1 MTTRTRSINTGNF
14 PPGKIT
20 RVTDG
25 SSANGYPGLPRFKQD
40 MTDVIKDK
48 SVDKPLSMTTV
59 KVLTCEPINGVLMNL
74 AKQVPT
80 YEFSSLI
87 PDGFA
92 HYGNGSH
99 LVPSNSSSFHVP
111 KILMQSNPSRPYVD
125 AGVFIGELKDFPSMG
140 RAIWHNANRIY
151 KGLGR
156 RNMTHRE
163 RLDTAFRNSARE
175 LTNADE
181 HFIANQF
188 GWLPFVN
195 DVFKFASVGEA
206 IEKRVKELKNLQQRG
221 SKSRTITLETIQ
233 DNSKSQVPIHTVWA
247 YLNGTLTRSR
257 SLRVWGSGRYTLED
271 SSPLKHADSRELF
284 ALARK
289 AVMGLHVDGST
300 AWNLMPWSWLM
311 DWGSNT
317 GDLIASTRNIVGAK
331 ASGGVCVM
339 TRRSYATEV
348 RLIKPPGQGKISGG
362 VMQSLVLSR
371 KREVYPSGFVLP
383 EMGVQLLTARQSAI
397 LSSLATLRA
406 KRL

>member
-1 MTTRTRSINTGNF
+1 
-14 PPGKIT
+14 
-20 RVTDG
+20 
-25 SSANGYPGLPRFKQD
+25 

-48 SVDKPLSMTTV
+48 RREKPMSMTTTKIITCRPIEGLLMDLV
-59 KVLTCEPINGVLMNL
+59 KN
-74 AKQVPT
+74 VPA
-80 YEFSSLI
+80 YEFSSFI
-87 PDGFA
+87 PQGFA
-92 HYGNGSH
+92 NFGSGSY

-111 KILMQSNPSRPYVD
+111 KVLMQANPSRPYVD
-125 AGVFIGELKDFPSMG
+125 AGVFIGELKDFPAMG

-151 KGLGR
+151 KGLGKR
-156 RNMTHRE
+156 GMTHRQ

-181 HFIANQF
+181 HFLANQF

-221 SKSRTITLETIQ
+221 SKSRTITLETLQ
-233 DNSKSQVPIHTVWA
+233 DNSKSVTTIHSTWS
-247 YLNGTLTRSR
+247 TLQGNLLRSR
-257 SLRVWGSGRYTLED
+257 STRVWGTAKYTLED
-271 SSPLKHADSRELF
+271 GSPLKHASNDELF

-300 AWNLMPWSWLM
+300 AWNLMPWSWLI

-331 ASGGVCVM
+331 ASGGVCIM
-339 TRRSYATEV
+339 TRQSYATDV
-348 RLIKPPGQGKISGG
+348 RLIRPPGQDKINGG

-397 LSSLATLRA
+397 LGSLATIRA

>member
-1 MTTRTRSINTGNF
+1 MTTRIRSINTGNY
-14 PPGKIT
+14 PPGTIKWISLGVST
-20 RVTDG
+20 G
-25 SSANGYPGLPRFKQD
+25 GYPSLPMFKQD

-48 SVDKPLSMTTV
+48 RIDKPLSLTTV
-59 KVLTCEPINGVLMNL
+59 KVITCKPINGVLMDL
-74 AKQVPT
+74 AKQTPA
-80 YEFSSLI
+80 YEFNSFI
-87 PDGFA
+87 PQGFA
-92 HYGNGSH
+92 SYGNGSY
-99 LVPSNSSSFHVP
+99 LIPSNSSSFHVP

-125 AGVFIGELKDFPSMG
+125 AGVFIGELRDFPSMG
-140 RAIWHNANRIY
+140 KAIWHNANRIY

-221 SKSRTITLETIQ
+221 SKSRTITLETLQ
-233 DNSKSQVPIHTVWA
+233 DNSKSQIPINTTWA
-247 YLNGTLTRSR
+247 SLNGTLRRSR

-271 SSPLKHADSRELF
+271 SSPLKHADPRELF

-300 AWNLMPWSWLM
+300 AWNLMPWSWLI

-339 TRRSYATEV
+339 TRQSYATDV
-348 RLIKPPGQGKISGG
+348 RLIQPPGQDKISGG

-397 LSSLATLRA
+397 LGSLATIRA